1 MVVYSQVLLACVAVL
16 LFPGQAAQPL
26 FAVLVMAVYA
36 VGTIKLQPYL
46 LNSDD
51 IAASFANVGLWL
63 TSLYS
68 LLSQTN
74 VRKDRTAAVHGVSNI
89 PLHAPVQRRLHHHE
103 CRP

>member
-68 LLSQTN
+68 TVFQTFHSTLRCN
-74 VRKDRTAAVHGVSNI
+74 VVCITTNADLN
-89 PLHAPVQRRLHHHE
+89 PLWLTCMAFRR
-103 CRP
+103 